1 MTKTLTLKTTII
13 GIDSDGEEIEI
24 HPDTYTIN
32 EGPDWCFLLVEE
44 RSQWLDIRE
53 PMGKDY
59 NPWLNELNKME
70 RGY

>member
-24 HPDTYTIN
+24 SSGTYTVN
-32 EGPDWCFLLVEE
+32 EGPDWCFLLIEDPY
-44 RSQWLDIRE
+44 QCLDIRQ

-59 NPWLNELNKME
+59 NPWLDAIEQLGKNK
-70 RGY
+70 